1 MKRNLLVI
9 GFMLAFTAI
18 NVSGQFFGVYTED
31 AIITEGLVLSIDNS
45 DPLRTGYFTTDDVI
59 LEELVDAEA
68 YEGSSAF
75 KCSHNPEK
83 NLLLMSIRP
92 NEAVDLSAFENGY
105 LNFAMKTADMYEFR
119 IRLQTA
125 NGFVT
130 FTSDYETDYGF
141 VRDGE
146 WHMVSV
152 PIQDFLAADPSI
164 NLTNINTLFTLR
176 SWSGG
181 APVGWE
187 IAFDHMHFSV
197 DAPTSIK
204 DTDKIAA
211 PSIFSNAEGSSITI
225 AGVNR
230 IDAVEIYNISGNLVK
245 ELTSPGN
252 IINIAD
258 LSAGVYIL
266 KINANNTA
274 SSYKFIKK

>member
-1 MKRNLLVI
+1 
-9 GFMLAFTAI
+9 MLAFTAI
-18 NVSGQFFGVYTED
+18 NVSGQFFGIYTED

-75 KCSHNPEK
+75 KCSHDPEK
-83 NLLLMSIRP
+83 NFLLMSIRSNDP
-92 NEAVDLSAFENGY
+92 VDLSAFENGY
-105 LNFAMKTADMYEFR
+105 LNFAMKTADTYEFR
-119 IRLQTA
+119 IRLQSA

-130 FTSDYETDYGF
+130 FTSDYESNYGF

-152 PIQDFLAADPSI
+152 PVQDFLAADPGI
-164 NLTNINTLFTLR
+164 DLTNANTLFTLR
-176 SWSGG
+176 SWAGE

-187 IAFDHMHFSV
+187 IAFDHIHFSV
-197 DAPTSIK
+197 DAPTSVNEIK
-204 DTDKIAA
+204 ELATPKIASSSA
-211 PSIFSNAEGSSITI
+211 GTSITVT
-225 AGVNR
+225 GVSH

-245 ELTSPGN
+245 QLANPDNT
-252 IINIAD
+252 INIAD

-274 SSYKFIKK
+274 SSFKFIKK